1 MLKTQAQLP
10 ELDSSSE
17 LEMRN
22 PNTAEPRM
30 GKEPIG
36 YLIHRPSFPLPHVIS
51 VPVLWLS
58 ILACFA

>member
-1 MLKTQAQLP
+1 MLMLKTQAQLP

-30 GKEPIG
+30 GKEPIR

-51 VPVLWLS
+51 VPVL
-58 ILACFA
+58 